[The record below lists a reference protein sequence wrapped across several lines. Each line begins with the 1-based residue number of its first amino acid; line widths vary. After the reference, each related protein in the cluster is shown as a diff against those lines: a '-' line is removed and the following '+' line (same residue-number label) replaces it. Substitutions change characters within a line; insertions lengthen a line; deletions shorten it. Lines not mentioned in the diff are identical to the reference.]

1 MGSHRRRQDVH
12 PAPPKRPVPETEE
25 DEEEERKPDTAAK
38 KKKILIF
45 SACGAAVLI
54 IALVLIFSFVLRQA
68 KSNLIPSLT
77 GYTLEEAQDKV
88 SGLKITVE
96 VERQEYSDEYDAG
109 KITGQDPAVN
119 TEAVEG
125 SVIKVVLSMGKRQ
138 VDKVP
143 DVTNLTYAGAVKALV
158 DAGLPYTVETRAD
171 ETVAM
176 GTVISQD
183 PVKDTDLTEGTIVTI
198 YVSTGTGETL
208 IEVPDLTTMTED
220 QAKEELTQRKLTIGT
235 VSESY
240 HDSVE
245 KGKIIAQGTEKGAKV
260 MEGTAVDVTVSLGTL
275 DAETVGK
282 DGGNIILTSPFSK
295 NDTGSKLLTH
305 SSHGQGWKDDGTLQ
319 QDCDSGHLWLPG
331 RHFRG
336 LPQRNRGHQGFPG

>member
-1 MGSHRRRQDVH
+1 MCIRDRI
-12 PAPPKRPVPETEE
+12 
-25 DEEEERKPDTAAK
+25 DTATLSTALQLGVETAYK
-38 KKKILIF
+38 
-45 SACGAAVLI
+45 AVT
-54 IALVLIFSFVLRQA
+54 VS
-68 KSNLIPSLT
+68 
-77 GYTLEEAQDKV
+77 YTHL
-88 SGLKITVE
+88 
-96 VERQEYSDEYDAG
+96 
-109 KITGQDPAVN
+109 
-119 TEAVEG
+119 
-125 SVIKVVLSMGKRQ
+125 
-138 VDKVP
+138 
-143 DVTNLTYAGAVKALV
+143 NLTYAGAVKALV

-295 NDTGSKLLTH
+295 NDTCLLYT
-305 SSHGQGWKDDGTLQ
+305 SR
-319 QDCDSGHLWLPG
+319 CV
-331 RHFRG
+331 
-336 LPQRNRGHQGFPG
+336 